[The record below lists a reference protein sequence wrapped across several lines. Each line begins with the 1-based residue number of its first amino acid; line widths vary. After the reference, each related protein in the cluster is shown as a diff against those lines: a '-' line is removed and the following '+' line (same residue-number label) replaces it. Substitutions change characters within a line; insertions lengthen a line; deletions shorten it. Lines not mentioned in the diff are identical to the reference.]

1 MRARHFPSGKNSIV
15 SGLNSAWDLE
25 KKKISTIIFG
35 PFSSYLIRIF
45 FLSYSKLA
53 FILLMIIRL
62 FNLIFYFYLF
72 LSLIIML
79 LIFVL
84 FFFKHSFIHSACVFC
99 LLFSSLSMISRV
111 IARITLGFPPLLP
124 PPDLPLPEAGNT
136 KAHILFFIDKIVYS
150 NF

>member
-1 MRARHFPSGKNSIV
+1 MHARHFPSGENSIV

-84 FFFKHSFIHSACVFC
+84 FFFQTFIHSFSLCFLSS
-99 LLFSSLSMISRV
+99 LLFSVDDFTCNSPNYSGLSSIASPSWSSASRSWKYQS
-111 IARITLGFPPLLP
+111 T
-124 PPDLPLPEAGNT
+124 
-136 KAHILFFIDKIVYS
+136 YS
-150 NF
+150 VFYW